1 MRLISIDTGNRLVKT
16 PRHHFN
22 AGVVNHGPRPP
33 AIMKDM
39 VKYNGIYY
47 SITDQRVPYRK
58 DKTEDDSYF
67 LLTLFG
73 IAKELLGNSEATT
86 PPIAE
91 DLCLAVGLPPSHL
104 PALKEKYANYF
115 LTAGEGK
122 EIVLDS
128 ALLDKAIEDAKA
140 LAEINVLTG
149 KAKNIEMDI
158 SQFQHSVTILEWNAC
173 KGAAVKKGDVLF
185 TYGVPNSMSLCDE
198 SGGLMEDIG
207 YRANAVYEYKSP
219 DDGVLRTSF
228 IDKGN
233 AIVLG
238 RPVALMGVYDEDIA
252 FNYNDTEFLI
262 NINKVLVYPQG
273 FAAAV
278 DLLPQVEKYPRSF
291 IIDIGGW
298 TTDVVM
304 LAFGEPDMSFCESFN
319 FGVIEMCNQIKRRIS
334 HQFDADLEDS
344 HIESCLRGN
353 ETLPKHIRDTIAT
366 QAGDYCTTLLREL
379 KERGVDIAINI
390 PIFIG
395 GGSALFRAKLE
406 KYCTNAIFNTDVHAN
421 ANGYETFALAT
432 QEDLVIPDA
441 ATNAIVAHE
450 GMQPIG
456 QAVGL

>member
-1 MRLISIDTGNRLVKT
+1 MVKT

-22 AGVVNHGPRPP
+22 AGIVNHGPRPP
-33 AIMKDM
+33 AIKKDM

-122 EIVLDS
+122 KVVLNS
-128 ALLDKAIEDAKA
+128 ILLDKAIEDAKA
-140 LAEINVLTG
+140 LAEINILTG
-149 KAKNIEMDI
+149 KMNKVEMDI
-158 SQFQHSVTILEWNAC
+158 SLFQYSVDIIEWNVF

-185 TYGVPNSMSLCDE
+185 TYGVPNNQILCDE
-198 SGGLMEDIG
+198 SGRLMENMG
-207 YRANAVYEYKSP
+207 YRANAVYEYISP
-219 DDGVLRTSF
+219 DDGVLRASF
-228 IDKGN
+228 VDNGIP
-233 AIVLG
+233 IVPG
-238 RPVALMGVYDEDIA
+238 QPVALMGVYNEDIA
-252 FNYNDTEFLI
+252 FNYNDNEFLI

-278 DLLPQVEKYPRSF
+278 DLLPQVEKYPRSY

-319 FGVIEMCNQIKRRIS
+319 FGVIEMCNQIKRRVS

-353 ETLPKHIRDTIAT
+353 DTLPKHIQDTIEA
-366 QAGDYCTTLLREL
+366 QAEDYCTTLLREL
-379 KERGVDIAINI
+379 KERGVDITINI

-395 GGSALFRAKLE
+395 GGSALFQEKLD
-406 KYCTNAIFNTDVHAN
+406 KYCAKAIFNTDIHAN

-432 QEDLVIPDA
+432 QKDLYTADDDA
-441 ATNAIVAHE
+441 NADVTHE
-450 GMQPIG
+450 GIQPVG
-456 QAVGL
+456 KVVGL